1 MASKLIGRTAC
12 PECAFPTAHVKI
24 KEDKEN
30 AHPYRHCPDC
40 GAQYFP
46 RNKTQAAQLLE
57 KVRPE
62 SNTPPPKPTPG
73 EPGAP
78 GQGPAAPAPAVVTK
92 PTPAPAPAAPAS
104 ARKGFLAGVFDD

>member
-12 PECAFPTAHVKI
+12 PECAFPSAHVKI

-30 AHPYRHCPDC
+30 AHPYRHCPEC

-46 RNKTQAAQLLE
+46 RNKQQAAQLLE

-62 SNTPPPKPTPG
+62 ANTPPAKKPDEG
-73 EPGAP
+73 EPGRP
-78 GQGPAAPAPAVVTK
+78 GQGPATPAPAAVK
-92 PTPAPAPAAPAS
+92 QPTPAPAPAP
-104 ARKGFLAGVFDD
+104 ARKGFLAGVFDDD